1 MIAELHAKPIVD
13 GKFWIVEQNGEKV
26 ATLHKK
32 ENNKFILSSTTGEVM
47 FNKKQDLTK
56 QFGDGFFLTNS
67 KVKVV
72 NLEPRECHGYPT
84 SCTPYNAMYD
94 VRRKLPL
101 FTKSNASKSLYCAG
115 YYTIKFDKGW
125 VKSFCPKAITIERY
139 PYKGPFKNEMEMKQ
153 VLANAK
159 SD

>member
-1 MIAELHAKPIVD
+1 MTEIHAKPIVD
-13 GKFWIVEQNGEKV
+13 GKFWIVEKDGNKI

-32 ENNKFILSSTTGEVM
+32 ENNRFVLSSTNGEVM

-56 QFGDGFFLTNS
+56 QFGDGFFLSGT
-67 KVKVV
+67 KVKITQ
-72 NLEPRECHGYPT
+72 LDAHECHGYPT
-84 SCTPYNAMYD
+84 SCKPYNAMYD

-139 PYKGPFKNEMEMKQ
+139 PYKGPFKSELEMKT